1 MFLEIHPKLPMRS
14 KEITFKYY
22 VEYLGFVPFLN
33 DLEDYFMVRK
43 DGIEIHFF
51 KFEELIPEENY
62 GQVYIRVA
70 DIELLY
76 ETFIKNK
83 IQIHPNGKLQVKPW
97 GQIEFSIL
105 DPDHNLL
112 TFGKAV

>member
-1 MFLEIHPKLPMRS
+1 MFLEIYPKLPMRS

-22 VEYLGFVPFLN
+22 VEHLGFVPFLN

-112 TFGKAV
+112 TFGQAV

>member
-1 MFLEIHPKLPMRS
+1 MRS

-22 VEYLGFVPFLN
+22 VEHLGFVPFLN
-33 DLEDYFMVRK
+33 DLKDYFMVRK
-43 DGIEIHFF
+43 DRIEIHFF
-51 KFEELIPEENY
+51 KFEELIPEDNY

-112 TFGKAV
+112 TFGQAV

>member
-1 MFLEIHPKLPMRS
+1 MRS
-14 KEITFKYY
+14 KKITFKYY
-22 VEYLGFVPFLN
+22 VEHLGFVPFLN
-33 DLEDYFMVRK
+33 DLKDYFMVRK
-43 DGIEIHFF
+43 DRIEIHFF
-51 KFEELIPEENY
+51 KFEELIPEDNY

-112 TFGKAV
+112 TFGQAV